1 MNPLPSKLTIADLP
15 RVLVG
20 KVVAV
25 DGAGKFSERLR
36 ELGFCR
42 GTEVRFERQAPMG
55 GPIIVSLRGYRLCLR
70 IAEAKRIEI
79 EGVAGLGGIG

>member
-1 MNPLPSKLTIADLP
+1 MNPLPSVLTIADLP

-20 KVVAV
+20 KVLSVE
-25 DGAGKFSERLR
+25 GNSKFSERLR
-36 ELGFCR
+36 ELGFCC
-42 GTEVRFERQAPMG
+42 GTEVRFERQAPFG

-70 IAEAKRIEI
+70 KSEAKCIRI

>member
-1 MNPLPSKLTIADLP
+1 MNPLPSVLTIADLP

-25 DGAGKFSERLR
+25 EGKGKFSERLR
-36 ELGFCR
+36 ELGFCG
-42 GTEVRFERQAPMG
+42 GTEVRFERQAPFG

-70 IAEAKRIEI
+70 ISEAKQIRIE
-79 EGVAGLGGIG
+79 GMAGLGSIG

>member
-1 MNPLPSKLTIADLP
+1 MNPLPSVLTIADLP

-25 DGAGKFSERLR
+25 EGNGKFSERLR
-36 ELGFCR
+36 ELGFCC
-42 GTEVRFERQAPMG
+42 GTEVRFERQAPFG

-70 IAEAKRIEI
+70 RSEAKRIRI